1 MPLKRALL
9 LPMAFSIT
17 AACLLLPG
25 LALAATSPFGV
36 GLPEQ
41 GGAGLIPAIAS
52 LQRSFYQELTAG
64 IAAISRDGRA
74 FWWLGAVSFVYGI
87 VHAAGPG
94 HGKVVISS
102 YLLAHERTARRGIA
116 IAFAAAMVQA
126 LVAVGLI
133 GVMAAILGLT
143 SFAITDTARL
153 FEAGSYALI
162 LGLGLYLL
170 WRKSRPF
177 LARLRR
183 SRPEAV
189 SLGAAASHDVHHGHH
204 HHGHHQHGAGH
215 DHAHDHQHGD
225 HHHDHD
231 CSCGHAHIPD
241 PQTLQEGGTRAALGA
256 ILSVGMRPC
265 SGALIVLVFAL
276 SQKIFWAGVAATFL
290 MALGTGLTV
299 ASLAAIAVGAKGLAG
314 RLVASGN
321 GGAALVMPA
330 LEWLGALVI
339 TAFGA
344 LMLAGA
350 LA

>member
-1 MPLKRALL
+1 MPVRRALALL
-9 LPMAFSIT
+9 LALAALLAFRD
-17 AACLLLPG
+17 
-25 LALAATSPFGV
+25 LAFAATSPFGV

-41 GGAGLIPAIAS
+41 SGAGLIPAIAA
-52 LQRSFYQELTAG
+52 LQRRFYQELTAG
-64 IAAISRDGRA
+64 IAAISRDGAA
-74 FWWLGAVSFVYGI
+74 FWWLGTVSFIYGI

-116 IAFAAAMVQA
+116 IAFAAALVQA
-126 LVAVGLI
+126 IVAVALI

-143 SFAITDTARL
+143 SFAITDTARFL
-153 FEAGSYALI
+153 EAGSYALI
-162 LGLGLYLL
+162 LALGLYLL
-170 WRKSRPF
+170 ARKSRPF

-183 SRPEAV
+183 RSAAV
-189 SLGAAASHDVHHGHH
+189 SLGAAASH
-204 HHGHHQHGAGH
+204 AGH
-215 DHAHDHQHGD
+215 DHAGHDHGR
-225 HHHDHD
+225 HDHGEHD
-231 CSCGHAHIPD
+231 HGGHGHGGHDHGAHAACGHSHLPD
-241 PQTLQEGGTRAALGA
+241 PETLEKGGAKAAVGA
-256 ILSVGMRPC
+256 ILSVGLRPC

-299 ASLAAIAVGAKGLAG
+299 ATLAAIAVGAKGLARRLMESG
-314 RLVASGN
+314 R
-321 GGAALVMPA
+321 GGAGLVMPA
-330 LEWLGALVI
+330 LEWLGALFI